1 MRILAYG
8 LHIWRAIL
16 QNSNSMVKLPA
27 ANILRS
33 QIMPLAKE
41 IQEICSR
48 FESDVMEAVK
58 ATDPSSQWEE
68 VVDEDGNPNV
78 PSDERTVLVFQFGG
92 QGDAKRP
99 DDAPYGLAMGYFDH
113 DRQYWRVHGSPSRYV
128 THWQNVPNDPPNSR
142 SH

>member
-1 MRILAYG
+1 ML
-8 LHIWRAIL
+8 LL
-16 QNSNSMVKLPA
+16 LLL
-27 ANILRS
+27 NILEPKLITS
-33 QIMPLAKE
+33 N
-41 IQEICSR
+41 
-48 FESDVMEAVK
+48 
-58 ATDPSSQWEE
+58 PSSTSLTVRPITVFIPIEFREESCVQNARGVLHLTVENSSLVEEEE